1 VIAAVLIAVTVAVGG
16 ARWWA
21 EQSTR
26 SDRLEIQAIET
37 VGPFAISGED
47 LPADWPTGLVAPA
60 YRLRLDVTGD
70 PQRTVQVQPTG
81 ETVAYTASGT
91 KSAAIPAGEHVG
103 VDVVVTPAD
112 CGGLEGADLT
122 SPLIDAEG
130 AGVPLSSTASQTLS
144 SALDSLCESAGV
156 GPVISFASA
165 RVDVFLRDRILVMR
179 LRVATIAD
187 RIVLQPRDSTG
198 FQGGGDVEA
207 TMDEGAAVARHA
219 ADAVAA
225 AMLTKSEGNVS
236 PSPAESSECVQA
248 NAIGSADRRPLHFDT
263 WQAAA
268 NPQVVAELRALIAE
282 AQRGVY
288 SPSRGAA
295 DTERFCSQVIENG
308 GFVGPF
314 LP

>member
-1 VIAAVLIAVTVAVGG
+1 MDVLEAGAPSSEPPGTSHRVARGVAVIAAVLIAVTVAVGG

-21 EQSTR
+21 EQAAR

-60 YRLRLDVTGD
+60 YRLRLDVTGN
-70 PQRTVQVQPTG
+70 PQRTVQVQPAG
-81 ETVAYTASGT
+81 ETVADTASGT
-91 KSAAIPAGEHVG
+91 QSAAIPAGERVG

-207 TMDEGAAVARHA
+207 TMDEGAAVARMRWL
-219 ADAVAA
+219 V
-225 AMLTKSEGNVS
+225 
-236 PSPAESSECVQA
+236 SPAE
-248 NAIGSADRRPLHFDT
+248 
-263 WQAAA
+263 AAGLESPTVRVRA
-268 NPQVVAELRALIAE
+268 FALIAGRAYPWVIDLRVPRLRPQTPGAEPRNDGVDLAEVAPRPE
-282 AQRGVY
+282 A
-288 SPSRGAA
+288 
-295 DTERFCSQVIENG
+295 
-308 GFVGPF
+308 
-314 LP
+314 